1 MMLVCVWEAGEGDG
15 GVYCTRSPNCT
26 HHMAR
31 VVVYYCRLLLSTGC
45 LARGVSSVGKDSYFN
60 YLLRAG
66 SYDCFLEELQEGSNV
81 EVEYHVS
88 GLCHCVW

>member
-1 MMLVCVWEAGEGDG
+1 MAVCTVHVVPTAPITWRVLLYITADSCCQPVATLV
-15 GVYCTRSPNCT
+15 
-26 HHMAR
+26 H
-31 VVVYYCRLLLSTGC
+31 
-45 LARGVSSVGKDSYFN
+45 GVSSVGKDSYFN

-81 EVEYHVS
+81 EIEYHVS